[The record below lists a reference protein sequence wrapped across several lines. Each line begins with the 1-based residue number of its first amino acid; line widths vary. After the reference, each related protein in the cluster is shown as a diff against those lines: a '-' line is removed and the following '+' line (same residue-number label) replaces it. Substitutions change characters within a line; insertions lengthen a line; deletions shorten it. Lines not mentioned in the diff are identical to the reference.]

1 MSIDSRFHDLGFGNQ
16 EIDLSSAPN
25 DNNLLSYSNVGFG
38 NQGTILFENEN
49 YTNTRDLGFG
59 TLKKIEES
67 QLQYAYRHND
77 YFETGSVVIDKNSY
91 KNITLKNRLMNRAN
105 LFLTSQDNINLYY
118 EKESLRTFKIFNSSN
133 RKSVID
139 YVASQNNTFLELL
152 SDNVISSETIND
164 LITDSLVIKQTVT
177 ERYDESIL
185 DSKLIDALN
194 TSGENYVTLITLG
207 IFHFYLNSNSPTSA
221 TYTLHGL
228 AEEEGSIFK
237 FKTPTILNDTVYIGS
252 RNVPI
257 YSLTDPD
264 DDSTRTLNLLP
275 SPILLH
281 NYRITLESD
290 KSYYVWYEESENSW
304 YVSTDRF
311 PNINTYS

>member
-91 KNITLKNRLMNRAN
+91 KNITLKNRVMNRAN
-105 LFLTSQDNINLYY
+105 LFLSSQDNINLYY
-118 EKESLRTFKIFNSSN
+118 EKESLRTFRIFNSSN
-133 RKSVID
+133 RESVID

-152 SDNVISSETIND
+152 TDNVISSEVINS
-164 LITDSLVIKQTVT
+164 LIDDSLVIKQIVT
-177 ERYDESIL
+177 ERYDENIL
-185 DSKLIDALN
+185 VPKLIDSQN
-194 TSGENYVTLITLG
+194 TSGENYVSSITLG
-207 IFHFYLNSNSPTSA
+207 IFHFYVNTPIATSA

-228 AEEEGSIFK
+228 AENEGSILK
-237 FKTPTILNDTVYIGS
+237 FKTPATLTDTVHIGS

-257 YSLTDPD
+257 YTLTDPD

-275 SPILLH
+275 TPILLH
-281 NYRITLESD
+281 NYRITLESN
-290 KSYYVWYEESENSW
+290 KTYYVWYEESEKDW

-311 PNINTYS
+311 PNIITYS